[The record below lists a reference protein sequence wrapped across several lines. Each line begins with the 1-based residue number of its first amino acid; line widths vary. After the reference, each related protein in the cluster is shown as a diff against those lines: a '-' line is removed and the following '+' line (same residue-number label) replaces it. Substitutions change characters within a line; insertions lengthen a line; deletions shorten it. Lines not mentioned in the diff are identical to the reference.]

1 MKTKSLFFV
10 AATALMV
17 AGCSQNEVME
27 TNPDANR
34 AIGFGVYTGTQT
46 KGLVTDNSLTDGTTA
61 NGLKVDGKGFG
72 ILAYQTS
79 GNYSMEPKVHLWI
92 MYILHGIPQAVVAV
106 VVGNILH

>member
-61 NGLKVDGKGFG
+61 NGLKVDDKGFG

-79 GNYSMEPKVHLWI
+79 GNYSTNGAKGTFMDNVHTTW
-92 MYILHGIPQAVVAV
+92 V
-106 VVGNILH
+106 